1 MRRIHPAVCAAVVHL
16 AAAGAAAAQPIA
28 KPPAQ
33 PPPAPRFTPQ
43 IDDPM
48 LAPPAA
54 ADTQLTT
61 WSEARRLLT
70 AGATELRRADAGV
83 NRADALVDI
92 AGSALRP
99 TARLGAA
106 VTLDVLHPGTAPG
119 IPSTGEHDPTSPLGT
134 VQLGGRW
141 ALLDVGARR
150 NRDAADADR
159 RGAALDRIDAERR
172 VAARVARAM
181 IAVAAAER
189 AAELNRV
196 GLRQSLERA
205 ALGTRTFE
213 LGAATELD
221 VVRTRQDVALAR
233 AALVAGDEQLRR
245 AREELG
251 LALGADGAVGVAPAL
266 TGDALLAEL
275 AGHCRPLRGDEARAD
290 LAAAEAAVDAAH
302 ARQAQARAGALPT
315 VELVTTVSAYSAT
328 DPAPAYVPS
337 WTVALVLELPLWEGG
352 LRKAAVAERAAAE
365 QDAALIRADVQRT
378 AGFEIARARR
388 GGEVAGALV
397 AAATEARALAERVD
411 TMTRRSFE
419 IGRATSLE
427 LVQSAAALRA
437 AELTLSLREFERL
450 AAEVDALLTE
460 ARCVP

>member
-1 MRRIHPAVCAAVVHL
+1 MTPRFALLFLVL
-16 AAAGAAAAQPIA
+16 AAG
-28 KPPAQ
+28 PALAEQ
-33 PPPAPRFTPQ
+33 DPLLTAPPPFQPQ
-43 IDDPM
+43 VDDPM
-48 LAPPAA
+48 LTPAPSASK
-54 ADTQLTT
+54 QVGT
-61 WSEARRLLT
+61 WEEALGLVRERSTDLRIAEANVQRAEGRWRQALATLLPN
-70 AGATELRRADAGV
+70 GRVSAGV
-83 NRADALVDI
+83 ATDLLN
-92 AGSALRP
+92 
-99 TARLGAA
+99 
-106 VTLDVLHPGTAPG
+106 PG
-119 IPSTGEHDPTSPLGT
+119 IPVGLTGAPLFGQT
-134 VQLGGRW
+134 
-141 ALLDVGARR
+141 DT
-150 NRDAADADR
+150 
-159 RGAALDRIDAERR
+159 ERR
-172 VAARVARAM
+172 PTVPLVSGSVSLTQSVVDFSAWRGLSSASAAEDGAQANLQDVQRRLTLGLARTLVATV
-181 IAVAAAER
+181 AAER
-189 AAELNRV
+189 AAEINRV
-196 GLRQSLERA
+196 GLRRALERA
-205 ALGTRTFE
+205 ALTQRSFE
-213 LGAATELD
+213 LGAGNQLD
-221 VVRTRQDVALAR
+221 VVRVRQDVEVARQALIS
-233 AALVAGDEQLRR
+233 GDEQLRR
-245 AREELG
+245 AREALG
-251 LALGADGAVGVAPAL
+251 LALGVDGAVGVAPAL
-266 TGDALLAEL
+266 TGEALLAEL

-302 ARQAQARAGALPT
+302 ARRAQARAGALPT
-315 VELVTTVSAYSAT
+315 VDLVTTVSAYTAT